1 MSQTTDRVED
11 EKNGAICAVVGSGMR
26 VMSDSL
32 IAFQPAMDEPSN
44 MMPSAKTSSS
54 TMETSKV
61 TCCHLPRGS
70 VKRKSTYL
78 MSLSLI
84 ALSTSLAVFMVSGP
98 LLPLRMSPASSR
110 GLGASSDRGG
120 SGLARADGDGLFGRR
135 YENLAVADPAC
146 LGRLADRLDGAF
158 DRLVVEDD
166 LKLHLRQEV
175 DHVLRP
181 AVEFGM
187 ALLSP

>member
-11 EKNGAICAVVGSGMR
+11 EKNGSICAVVGSGMR

-84 ALSTSLAVFMVSGP
+84 AVSTSLAVFI
-98 LLPLRMSPASSR
+98 LLILYFVMCKGARQPAGR
-110 GLGASSDRGG
+110 GVRKTFEHEPVRSESAYSW
-120 SGLARADGDGLFGRR
+120 AFWWAADHS
-135 YENLAVADPAC
+135 
-146 LGRLADRLDGAF
+146 
-158 DRLVVEDD
+158 
-166 LKLHLRQEV
+166 K
-175 DHVLRP
+175 RP
-181 AVEFGM
+181 A
-187 ALLSP
+187 